1 MNGLTRW
8 RKTYEMAGIATIPL
22 VRRSKTPICDAWQV
36 LPPPA
41 QWSDVGRRF
50 RGNIGAR
57 CGGGLVIVDGD
68 SPQSADNIRA
78 GLVGLGLDPTES
90 ATATPGNR
98 HFWLNIE
105 DVPDGFNWC
114 HLSPDIGPGELR
126 GRNAYVVAPCS
137 EVEDRRYRFVTG
149 SPEALA
155 QTKPAKWNDLAF
167 LIASSSHRNDSAPLN
182 SPPVRLVRRP
192 APIKAVVLL
201 ELLKGA
207 PKAQPIVGY
216 PTRSEGEA
224 AVVTMLVLSGWS
236 YDEIQAEFERAR
248 PGHYAE
254 KRGVSKDRYLTL
266 VYRNALGMLSSTP
279 ERTTLAQMYAEAR
292 VKPWAGRGGGLE
304 RKAHLGVLAVAWQ
317 FSCYDVNASQRIV
330 AEHAGASGRGI
341 NKALKRNAA
350 NGLIHRLAWCGP
362 TDATTWRIVESHGD
376 ESTNALKFPVVTV
389 LGDNEPESGN
399 ARSNNKFP
407 VVTVVRGEGAQEREA
422 RGEAELWARG
432 KLGESAAMV
441 LDALGGCDAGA
452 ENFEKPTGTPGKAQN
467 VLSTVSK
474 VSVTTGNLLLLTVK
488 DLSEST
494 GKHSN
499 TIRKV
504 LHKLAEFG
512 LVTNHGGRPALWSLG
527 ERSLSDVAEALECKL
542 HADRRQIRHEIQREA
557 WHNVLARNKAGTLPV
572 QGGES

>member
-1 MNGLTRW
+1 
-8 RKTYEMAGIATIPL
+8 MAGIATIPL

-126 GRNAYVVAPCS
+126 ARNAYVVAPCS

-167 LIASSSHRNDSAPLN
+167 LIASSSHHDTQPMD
-182 SPPVRLVRRP
+182 SPPIRLVRRP

-224 AVVTMLVLSGWS
+224 AVVTILVLSGWS

-292 VKPWAGRGGGLE
+292 VKPWAGRGGDLE
-304 RKAHLGVLAVAWQ
+304 RKAYLGVLAVAWQ
-317 FSCYDVNASQRIV
+317 FSCYDVNASQRVV
-330 AEHAGASGRGI
+330 AEHGGASNKGI

-362 TDATTWRIVESHGD
+362 TDATTWRIVKRHGD
-376 ESTNALKFPVVTV
+376 ESTNALKYSVVTV
-389 LGDNEPESGN
+389 L
-399 ARSNNKFP
+399 
-407 VVTVVRGEGAQEREA
+407 RGEGRQEREIS
-422 RGEAELWARG
+422 REAELWARG
-432 KLGESAAMV
+432 RLGGSAAMV

-452 ENFEKPTGTPGKAQN
+452 KNFEKPTGTPGKARN
-467 VLSTVSK
+467 VLSTGSK
-474 VSVTTGNLLLLTVK
+474 EPVTTEYLLLLTAT
-488 DLSEST
+488 DLAEMT
-494 GKHSN
+494 GKHAA
-499 TIRKV
+499 TVRKA
-504 LHKLAEFG
+504 LKKLAEFD
-512 LVTNHGGRPALWSLG
+512 LVTNHGGRPALWSRG

-557 WHNVLARNKAGTLPV
+557 WRNLLARNKAGTLPTR
-572 QGGES
+572 GGES